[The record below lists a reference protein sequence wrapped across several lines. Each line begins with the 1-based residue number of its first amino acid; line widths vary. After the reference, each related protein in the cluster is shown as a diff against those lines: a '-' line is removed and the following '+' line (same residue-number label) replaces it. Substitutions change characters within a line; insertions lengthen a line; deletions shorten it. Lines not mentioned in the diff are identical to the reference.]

1 MPVEQVDRVV
11 ETCLGL
17 EQLDDIGELMSELV
31 LP

>member
-1 MPVEQVDRVV
+1 VV